1 MSWKM
6 GVVVKQIQ
14 SNAIDLFS
22 QMMTIFYRVMLLQ
35 MHIQYL
41 FISQFCLY
49 LTLVQGADTVVR
61 TWPVQ
66 QVAHF
71 L

>member
-35 MHIQYL
+35 MHI
-41 FISQFCLY
+41 
-49 LTLVQGADTVVR
+49 
-61 TWPVQ
+61 
-66 QVAHF
+66 
-71 L
+71 